1 MIEQLFAR
9 VGGNDGHLYLRDDD
23 GSARLSEIVG
33 GGA

>member
-9 VGGNDGHLYLRDDD
+9 VDCNDGHLHLCGGRE
-23 GSARLSEIVG
+23 ARLSEIVG

>member
-9 VGGNDGHLYLRDDD
+9 VSGNDGHLYLRDD
-23 GSARLSEIVG
+23 GGARLSEIVG

>member
-9 VGGNDGHLYLRDDD
+9 VSRNDGHLYLR
-23 GSARLSEIVG
+23 GGARLSEIVG